1 MTFYE
6 RMYKLFAG
14 PVKYL
19 YRIRAVGLENIP
31 EGGCII
37 AANHT
42 AFSDV
47 LVISAAAKRQ
57 VRYMAKAELFKTPLR
72 PLIKALG
79 AYPVE
84 RGGADV
90 GSIKKT
96 IALLGEGELVGIFP
110 QGHRYGKQDPR
121 NTEIKS
127 GIGLIAYHAKTTV
140 VPVFIDNKRLKTK
153 MFQKNTVIFG
163 EPITFD
169 ELGYVSG
176 GKVEYMNASKK
187 IFRCVCELKY
197 GKADTWE
204 NDPFLPDPVPH
215 KAAQDGGEGA

>member
-6 RMYKLFAG
+6 RMYKTFSK
-14 PVKYL
+14 PVKFL
-19 YRIRAVGLENIP
+19 YRIEAVGTENIP

-47 LVISAAAKRQ
+47 LIISAAARRQ
-57 VRYMAKAELFKTPLR
+57 VRYMAKAELFKTPLK

-79 AYPVE
+79 AYPVS

-121 NTEIKS
+121 FTEIKS
-127 GIGLIAYHAKTTV
+127 GIGLIAYHAKTAV
-140 VPVFIDNKRLKTK
+140 VPVFIDNKRMKTK

-163 EPITFD
+163 KPISFD
-169 ELGYVSG
+169 ELGYISG
-176 GKVEYMNASKK
+176 GRVEYMNASKH

-197 GKADTWE
+197 GKADTWDS
-204 NDPFLPDPVPH
+204 DPFVPTPVTA
-215 KAAQDGGEGA
+215 KAENEDGEGK

>member
-1 MTFYE
+1 
-6 RMYKLFAG
+6 MYKLFAG

-19 YRIRAVGLENIP
+19 YRIRAVGVENIP
-31 EGGCII
+31 DGGCII

-47 LVISAAAKRQ
+47 LLISAAAKRQ
-57 VRYMAKAELFKTPLR
+57 VRYMAKAELFKTPLK
-72 PLIKALG
+72 PLISALG
-79 AYPVE
+79 AYPVS

-121 NTEIKS
+121 ETEIKS
-127 GIGLIAYHAKTTV
+127 GIGMIAYHAKTTI
-140 VPVFIDNKRLKTK
+140 VPVFIDNKRGKTGILRR
-153 MFQKNTVIFG
+153 NTVIFG
-163 EPITFD
+163 KAIAYE
-169 ELGYVSG
+169 ELGYTSG
-176 GKVEYMNASKK
+176 GKVEYMNAAKCV
-187 IFRCVCELKY
+187 FRRVCELKY

-204 NDPFLPDPVPH
+204 NDPFLPEPVVRSTPITEE
-215 KAAQDGGEGA
+215 KADGEAE

>member
-6 RMYKLFAG
+6 TMYKIFAR
-14 PVKYL
+14 PVKWL
-19 YRIRAVGLENIP
+19 YRIKTVGEENIP

-47 LVISAAAKRQ
+47 LLISAAAKRQ
-57 VRYMAKAELFKTPLR
+57 VRYMAKAELFKTPLK
-72 PLIKALG
+72 PLITALG
-79 AYPVE
+79 AYPVS

-96 IALLGEGELVGIFP
+96 IALLSEGELVGIFP

-121 NTEIKS
+121 YTEIKS
-127 GIGLIAYHAKTTV
+127 GIGMIAYHAKTTV
-140 VPVFIDNKRLKTK
+140 VPVFIDNKRGKTGILRR
-153 MFQKNTVIFG
+153 NTVIFG
-163 EPITFD
+163 TPVSFE
-169 ELGYVSG
+169 ELGYTSG
-176 GKVEYMNASKK
+176 GKVEYMNAAKH

-204 NDPFLPDPVPH
+204 KDPFLPETVSRKDE
-215 KAAQDGGEGA
+215 ASGGEQA